1 MIVKQ
6 MEVGGLAVFCYIV
19 GCPTTKNAALID
31 PAGDAE
37 PILAEAKTL
46 GLTIQYIINTHAHPD
61 HISGNADIVGA
72 TGAKIVIHEAEASW
86 LTSLA
91 GKAFLAM
98 FGGKQSPKA
107 DITVADNDTIA
118 IGNEKLSVI
127 HTPGHS
133 PGSIC
138 LYDGAKYLFT
148 GDTLF
153 VGGVGRTDLPGGSMK
168 TMMKSIKERIMTL
181 PDDTV
186 ILPGHNYG
194 PTPTSTVKI
203 ERENNPFVNF

>member
-19 GCPTTKNAALID
+19 GCPTTKQAALID

-37 PILAEAKTL
+37 PILAETKSL
-46 GLTIQYIINTHAHPD
+46 GLTIHYLINTHAHPD

-107 DITVADNDTIA
+107 DITVADDDVIA
-118 IGNEKLSVI
+118 VGDEKLKVI

-138 LYDGAKYLFT
+138 LYDGVKHLFT

-168 TMMKSIKERIMTL
+168 TMMKSIQERILTL
-181 PDDTV
+181 PDDTI

-203 ERENNPFVNF
+203 ERENNPFVNS